1 MSQKLLNGKSKFKKN
16 YINIYANLL
25 VNNKSRFLVVTNQT
39 AIDLI
44 KDVQKNLKSN
54 KTIIDN

>member
-16 YINIYANLL
+16 CINIYANLL

-44 KDVQKNLKSN
+44 KDVLKNLKSN
-54 KTIIDN
+54 KTIIDK

>member
-44 KDVQKNLKSN
+44 KDVLN
-54 KTIIDN
+54 I

>member
-1 MSQKLLNGKSKFKKN
+1 MSQKLLNGKSKFKKH

-44 KDVQKNLKSN
+44 KDVLKNLKSN
-54 KTIIDN
+54 KTIIDK